1 MAMYESSSVLALT
14 DLGLEQVSQVGG
26 KCANLGELI
35 RAGLPVPPGF
45 AITTEA
51 FDRFVAQDGLAVH
64 ADRVRATLDWSD
76 MAGTRR
82 ATGAL
87 RDRALRVPLPPGL
100 ADAVARA
107 YWQLGALT
115 GREDPPVA
123 VRSSAIAEDST
134 DVSFAG
140 VQDSFLW
147 LRGLPAVL
155 DGIRRCFASY
165 FNPEALSYRREHHAD
180 AGGLSVAVQY
190 MVDAWVAGVM
200 FTLNPA
206 TGDPSTVAIEAS
218 WGLGTAVVNGE
229 ITPDY
234 FLYSKI
240 AREVVRHEIQFKTVE
255 HVPDPRAGG
264 VHARPVP
271 PRRQSQ
277 SCLSTEE
284 VTQLAQ
290 LAHRAEG
297 HYGRH
302 QDLEWAIARRLEP
315 TGGIYLL
322 QSRPETVWSRRAR
335 SAGARPVAEGQGPTR
350 DDAETAKAKAG
361 TENAVS
367 RITGYLAGGRFPGV
381 GTRG

>member
-1 MAMYESSSVLALT
+1 MYDSSPVLSLT
-14 DLGLEQVSQVGG
+14 DLGLEHVSRVGG

-45 AITTEA
+45 ALTTDA
-51 FDRFVAQDGLAVH
+51 FDRFLAQDGLAEE
-64 ADRVRATLDWSD
+64 ADRVRAALDWSD
-76 MAGTRR
+76 TGDLRR
-82 ATGAL
+82 AAEAL
-87 RDRALRVPLPPGL
+87 RERALRMPLPDGL
-100 ADAVARA
+100 TDAVARA

-123 VRSSAIAEDST
+123 VRSSAIAEDSP

-147 LRGLPAVL
+147 LRGLPAIL

-165 FNPEALSYRREHHAD
+165 FNPEALSYRRKRGAD

-206 TGDPSTVAIEAS
+206 TGDPSTVAIEGS
-218 WGLGTAVVNGE
+218 WGLGTTVVNGE

-240 AREVVRHEIQFKTVE
+240 TRDVVNREVRFKTVE
-255 HVPDPRAGG
+255 HIPNPHANG

-271 PRRQSQ
+271 PRRQNQ
-277 SCLSTEE
+277 PCLSTDE
-284 VTQLAQ
+284 VDQLAQ
-290 LAHRAEG
+290 LAQRAER
-297 HYGRH
+297 HYSRH
-302 QDLEWAIARRLEP
+302 QDLEWAIARQLEP
-315 TGGIYLL
+315 TGGIYVL
-322 QSRPETVWSRRAR
+322 QSRPETVWSRRDRGRQPAFEA
-335 SAGARPVAEGQGPTR
+335 SSQVGEDEISEP
-350 DDAETAKAKAG
+350 AKAG
-361 TENAVS
+361 TDNAVS
-367 RITGYLAGGRFPGV
+367 RITGYLAGGSFPGV
-381 GTRG
+381 RTRG

>member
-1 MAMYESSSVLALT
+1 MVMYDSPAVYFLA
-14 DLGLEQVSQVGG
+14 DIGLEQVPLVGG

-45 AITTEA
+45 AITTAA
-51 FDRFVAQDGLAVH
+51 FDQFIAQHDLAGEADG
-64 ADRVRATLDWSD
+64 VRAALDWSHT
-76 MAGTRR
+76 AEVHR
-82 ATGAL
+82 AAGAL
-87 RDRALRVPLPPGL
+87 RERARRTPLPEGIT
-100 ADAVARA
+100 DAVARA

-123 VRSSAIAEDST
+123 VRSSAVAEDSP
-134 DVSFAG
+134 DLSFAG

-155 DGIRRCFASY
+155 DGIRGCFASY
-165 FNPEALSYRREHHAD
+165 FNPEALTYRREHGAD
-180 AGGLSVAVQY
+180 SGGLSVAVQY

-200 FTLNPA
+200 FTVNPA

-240 AREVVRHEIQFKTVE
+240 TREIVRRDIRFKTVE
-255 HVPDPRAGG
+255 YVPDALAGG

-271 PRRQSQ
+271 PRRQGQ
-277 SCLSTEE
+277 ACLSTEE
-284 VTQLAQ
+284 LTQLAQ
-290 LAHRAEG
+290 LGHRAER

-302 QDLEWAIARRLEP
+302 QDLEWAVARQLEP

-322 QSRPETVWSRRAR
+322 QSRPETVWSRRSRAR
-335 SAGARPVAEGQGPTR
+335 SAQPMPDGQWPGRRDADSEQPAGATS
-350 DDAETAKAKAG
+350 
-361 TENAVS
+361 AVS
-367 RITGYLAGGRFPGV
+367 RITGYLSAGRF
-381 GTRG
+381 RGARPRG